1 MNQYACGLDF
11 GNAHATGVMYINGQE
26 RLFTLPSASA
36 PGSIHDHAAMQTG
49 TTGDTLLDPYAVL
62 KSGEH
67 VFSYNGGAE
76 RFIGN
81 LALTQTR
88 KSSTGRGDINRYWSP
103 RALEFL
109 LTIAGTLIP
118 DEHFSLLVATGLPIE
133 TYKSEE
139 AKRKV
144 KGMLNGPHHFT
155 LDGHSRFAQVKVG
168 KVLMEGAG
176 ASLRLGLPK
185 DRLCGIIDV
194 GAFTTDVY
202 AARGL
207 EAESHRC
214 GGIEEVGI
222 ANAGASLARMISR
235 NYNRVPTPKEIM
247 DILHAYVSSKKNYPI
262 IDTQFGEIPSGQLDT
277 WAYQS
282 LNAVGREVNEF
293 VSSLWRFG
301 STGAVASEFH
311 QQGIRVIG
319 GGAYYLLDSIKQI
332 IPQAIAS
339 PEPEYANAR
348 GYGWLANILLENTQR
363 ASA

>member
-1 MNQYACGLDF
+1 MQYVALGMDF
-11 GNAHATGVMYINGQE
+11 GNAHATGVVYLRGQE
-26 RLFTLPSASA
+26 RLLSLPSASA

-62 KSGEH
+62 RQGEH
-67 VFSYNGGAE
+67 VFSYNGGSE
-76 RFIGN
+76 RFIGE
-81 LALTQTR
+81 LALRQTR

-109 LTIAGTLIP
+109 LTIAGALLP
-118 DEHFSLLVATGLPIE
+118 DDVFSLLVVTGLPIE

-144 KGMLNGPHHFT
+144 KQTLNGTHYFT
-155 LDGHSRFAQVKVG
+155 LDGRSRTAQVKVG

-185 DRLCGIIDV
+185 DRLCGIIDI
-194 GAFTTDVY
+194 GEFTTDVY

-207 EAESHRC
+207 EAASYLC
-214 GGIEEVGI
+214 GGTEVGI
-222 ANAGASLARMISR
+222 ANAGVSLARLVSR
-235 NYNRVPTPKEIM
+235 DYNRTLTPKECM
-247 DILHAYVSSKKNYPI
+247 DILHAHVSPEKRYPA
-262 IDTQFGEIPSGQLDT
+262 IDTQFGEIPSQQLDT
-277 WAYQS
+277 WAYQA
-282 LNAVGREVNEF
+282 LRATGREVNEF
-293 VSSLWRFG
+293 VSSLWRSG
-301 STGAVASEFH
+301 STGTVASEFH

-319 GGAYYLLDSIKQI
+319 GGAYYLLDSIRQI
-332 IPQAIAS
+332 IPSVATS
-339 PEPEYANAR
+339 SEPEYANAR

>member
-1 MNQYACGLDF
+1 MQYHAIGMDF
-11 GNAHATGVMYINGQE
+11 GNAHATGVVYLGGQE
-26 RLFTLPSASA
+26 RLLSLPSASA

-49 TTGDTLLDPYAVL
+49 MTGDVYLDPYAVL
-62 KSGEH
+62 KPGEH
-67 VFSYNGGAE
+67 VFVYNGGAE

-81 LALTQTR
+81 LALSQAR

-118 DEHFSLLVATGLPIE
+118 DEHFSLLVVTGLPIE

-144 KGMLNGPHHFT
+144 RQALNGTHYFT
-155 LDGHSRFAQVKVG
+155 LNGHSRIAQVKVG

-185 DRLCGIIDV
+185 DRLCGIIDI
-194 GAFTTDVY
+194 GEFTTDVY

-207 EAESHRC
+207 DAASFLC
-214 GGIEEVGI
+214 GGTEVGI
-222 ANAGASLARMISR
+222 ANASANLSRMVSR
-235 NYNRVPTPKEIM
+235 DYNRPLSPKESM

-262 IDTQFGEIPSGQLDT
+262 IDTSFGEVSAQQLDT

-282 LNAVGREVNEF
+282 LRAVGREVNEF
-293 VSSLWRFG
+293 VSSLWRSG
-301 STGAVASEFH
+301 STGTVASEFH

-319 GGAYYLLDSIKQI
+319 GGAYYLLDSIRQI
-332 IPQAIAS
+332 IPQASITV
-339 PEPEYANAR
+339 EPEYANAR
-348 GYGWLANILLENTQR
+348 GYGWFAQSLLTATQR
-363 ASA
+363 VSA